1 MKWDPRAASADSGS
15 PEWRAMRITRSAMG
29 LVLAAVLVGVAG
41 CGSGG
46 EQAGEAPPAETSS
59 AAVPT
64 TEQDTPD
71 APTTEASE
79 EPTESASEEPTEE
92 APAEEIVITIRNFEY
107 EMPESV
113 PAGAEITVVN
123 EDTAPHTV
131 TTTETEDFDAIA
143 EGGQTVTFTAP
154 TEPGEYPFICT
165 YHPNMTGT
173 LVVSSDG

>member
-1 MKWDPRAASADSGS
+1 MNIP
-15 PEWRAMRITRSAMG
+15 RSALAPG
-29 LVLAAVLVGVAG
+29 LAIVLIGLAG

-59 AAVPT
+59 AAEAT
-64 TEQDTPD
+64 AEATPEET
-71 APTTEASE
+71 ASAETSEAGEASE
-79 EPTESASEEPTEE
+79 EPTAE

-107 EMPESV
+107 EMPETV

-131 TTTETEDFDAIA
+131 TTTETEDFDAIV
-143 EGGQTVTFTAP
+143 GGGETTTFTAP
-154 TEPGEYPFICT
+154 TEPGEYPFFCT

-173 LVVSSDG
+173 LVVTDG

>member
-1 MKWDPRAASADSGS
+1 MKVPQS
-15 PEWRAMRITRSAMG
+15 TLG
-29 LVLAAVLVGVAG
+29 LVIAAVLVGVAG

-46 EQAGEAPPAETSS
+46 EPTSEPPPAETSS
-59 AAVPT
+59 AAEPT
-64 TEQDTPD
+64 AEATPEETT
-71 APTTEASE
+71 APEEPTSSGEASE
-79 EPTESASEEPTEE
+79 APAEE

-107 EMPESV
+107 EMPETV

-131 TTTETEDFDAIA
+131 TTTETEDFDAIVQ
-143 EGGQTVTFTAP
+143 GGETTTFTAP
-154 TEPGEYPFICT
+154 SEPGEYPFFCT

>member
-1 MKWDPRAASADSGS
+1 MNIPRNAL
-15 PEWRAMRITRSAMG
+15 G
-29 LVLAAVLVGVAG
+29 LILATALIGLAG

-46 EQAGEAPPAETSS
+46 DPASEPPPAETSS
-59 AAVPT
+59 AAEVPA
-64 TEQDTPD
+64 EATPEETGSSE
-71 APTTEASE
+71 APTSSGE
-79 EPTESASEEPTEE
+79 ASEEPTEE

-131 TTTETEDFDAIA
+131 TTTETDDFDAIVQ
-143 EGGQTVTFTAP
+143 GGETTTFTAP
-154 TEPGEYPFICT
+154 TEPGEYPFVCT

>member
-1 MKWDPRAASADSGS
+1 MK
-15 PEWRAMRITRSAMG
+15 ITRSALG
-29 LVLAAVLVGVAG
+29 LVLAAALIGVAG

-46 EQAGEAPPAETSS
+46 EPTSEAPPAETSS
-59 AAVPT
+59 AAEPT
-64 TEQDTPD
+64 AEE
-71 APTTEASE
+71 TTAAAEPSEAASE
-79 EPTESASEEPTEE
+79 APSGAASEEPTEE

-107 EMPESV
+107 EMPDSV

-131 TTTETEDFDAIA
+131 TTTETEDFDAIVQ
-143 EGGQTVTFTAP
+143 GGETVTFTAP
-154 TEPGEYPFICT
+154 SEPGEYPFICT

>member
-1 MKWDPRAASADSGS
+1 MKVPQS
-15 PEWRAMRITRSAMG
+15 TLG
-29 LVLAAVLVGVAG
+29 LALAVVLVGVAG

-46 EQAGEAPPAETSS
+46 EPTSEPPPAETSS
-59 AAVPT
+59 AAEPT
-64 TEQDTPD
+64 AEATPEETA
-71 APTTEASE
+71 APEEPTSSGEASE
-79 EPTESASEEPTEE
+79 APAEE

-107 EMPESV
+107 EMPETV

-131 TTTETEDFDAIA
+131 TTTETEDFDAIVQ
-143 EGGQTVTFTAP
+143 GGETTTFTAP
-154 TEPGEYPFICT
+154 SEPGEYPFFCT

>member
-1 MKWDPRAASADSGS
+1 MNIPRNAL
-15 PEWRAMRITRSAMG
+15 G
-29 LVLAAVLVGVAG
+29 LILATALIGLAG

-46 EQAGEAPPAETSS
+46 EPTSEPPPAETSS
-59 AAVPT
+59 AAEAT
-64 TEQDTPD
+64 AEATPEE
-71 APTTEASE
+71 PESSE
-79 EPTESASEEPTEE
+79 EPTSSEEASEEPTEE

-107 EMPESV
+107 EMPETV

-131 TTTETEDFDAIA
+131 TTTETEDFDAIVQ
-143 EGGQTVTFTAP
+143 GGETTTFTAP
-154 TEPGEYPFICT
+154 TEPGEYPFFCT